1 MKKDKLEKFIF
12 VVKKTNELEI
22 EEIKQ
27 INNLF
32 NKSFTE
38 SLTKN
43 RSEEEF
49 RKKFKNNI
57 YNYSFHGMV
66 KENSKV
72 IGSYNVI
79 PQEFEYLKKKKI
91 FGLSVDTCFEKNYR
105 GNLYNLRTIA
115 NMVYLELINDSIP
128 FVYGQP
134 NNKFYLVKKKVLGW
148 KDIGKLNYY
157 LAPVNLK
164 KILFNSKIL
173 NLLIIKIIK
182 LFMNIGIKSTN
193 TFFPNISKVSNEIF
207 FKGRY
212 NEIHKKI
219 EFNNILGFFKI
230 VQIKKYINF
239 KILYL
244 IDVIP
249 LSKKNLTIISNEL
262 AKKFLDIE
270 LIVYLG
276 YFNSTPKDFLKFPQ
290 FLLKNQN
297 LFSGKILDN
306 SVLDNEI
313 FNLENWNVNSSN
325 FDTV

>member
-38 SLTKN
+38 SLAKN

-157 LAPVNLK
+157 LTPVNLK

-173 NLLIIKIIK
+173 NLLIIKII
-182 LFMNIGIKSTN
+182 
-193 TFFPNISKVSNEIF
+193 
-207 FKGRY
+207 
-212 NEIHKKI
+212 
-219 EFNNILGFFKI
+219 
-230 VQIKKYINF
+230 
-239 KILYL
+239 
-244 IDVIP
+244 
-249 LSKKNLTIISNEL
+249 
-262 AKKFLDIE
+262 
-270 LIVYLG
+270 
-276 YFNSTPKDFLKFPQ
+276 
-290 FLLKNQN
+290 
-297 LFSGKILDN
+297 
-306 SVLDNEI
+306 
-313 FNLENWNVNSSN
+313 
-325 FDTV
+325 